1 MKTETEYFAEVKST
15 ASYIV
20 DLAIENL
27 ELDGSGAAI
36 DWEAVQDLIN
46 DSLLHEQIDSHE
58 YAIYYRHHLPIL
70 QFSDNAEYGIDHGL
84 IDVASEVAG
93 GGLQALHSALAF
105 WAFCTDVEQ
114 AIQDL
119 ISQRDFS

>member
-20 DLAIENL
+20 DLAIENI
-27 ELDGSGAAI
+27 EI
-36 DWEAVQDLIN
+36 DEKTVDRESVQDLIN
-46 DSLLHEQIDSHE
+46 DSLLHEQIDGHE
-58 YAIYYRHHLPIL
+58 YAIYYHHHLPIL
-70 QFSDNAEYGIDHGL
+70 QFSDNAEYGIDNGL
-84 IDVASEVAG
+84 TDVADAVSN
-93 GGLQALHSALAF
+93 GGLQSLHANLAF
-105 WAFCTDVEQ
+105 WAFYADVEQ